1 MRQRDHVQHVLEQWR
16 REAPELDRSP
26 MGVVGRISRLAQLL
40 QAELEPI
47 FAAHGV
53 NGGEFDVLASLR
65 RDGRP
70 YRLTPTELSK
80 ALMVTSGG
88 MTKRLTALEGRGLI
102 SREPDPNDGRS
113 TTVSLTREGRRL
125 VEAILPEHVENE
137 RRLLREL
144 TNKERAE
151 LAGLLETLA
160 VSLGD
165 EADAPRGRRRT
176 RRKRLRVSR
185 RAAAKSRPSGPGLS
199 GAFRTSEGSRTL
211 P

>member
-1 MRQRDHVQHVLEQWR
+1 
-16 REAPELDRSP
+16 

-40 QAELEPI
+40 QVELEPV

-65 RDGRP
+65 RAGRP

-88 MTKRLTALEGRGLI
+88 MTKRLATLEGRGLI
-102 SREPDPNDGRS
+102 RREPDPNDGRS
-113 TTVSLTREGRRL
+113 TAVTLTREGKRL
-125 VEAILPEHVENE
+125 VEAILPEHVANE
-137 RRLLREL
+137 RRLLGEL
-144 TNKERAE
+144 SNKERAE

-165 EADAPRGRRRT
+165 EADARVRGAAAARRR
-176 RRKRLRVSR
+176 R
-185 RAAAKSRPSGPGLS
+185 RA
-199 GAFRTSEGSRTL
+199 
-211 P
+211 

>member
-16 REAPELDRSP
+16 REAPELDRAP

-53 NGGEFDVLASLR
+53 NGGEFDVLAALR
-65 RDGRP
+65 RAGRP

-88 MTKRLTALEGRGLI
+88 MTKRLAALEGRGLI
-102 SREPDPNDGRS
+102 RREPDPNDGRS
-113 TTVSLTREGRRL
+113 TTVSLTREGKRL
-125 VEAILPEHVENE
+125 VDAILPEHVANE
-137 RRLLREL
+137 QRLLSEL
-144 TNKERAE
+144 SHKERAD
-151 LAGLLETLA
+151 LADLLETLA

-165 EADAPRGRRRT
+165 EADSRVRSAAPARRGR
-176 RRKRLRVSR
+176 
-185 RAAAKSRPSGPGLS
+185 PG
-199 GAFRTSEGSRTL
+199 
-211 P
+211 